1 MNDQGTRHGPDRR
14 HVTTP
19 DRPLPPGQHLARSFE
34 RFGLGR
40 FAFRYPTATE
50 SISIAVSGDVAA
62 PATFGDELAA
72 LPRVTRRADFHCV
85 TTWSVRDLEW
95 GGVRF
100 ADFHHALV
108 APRVRPRDG
117 AVHVVL
123 RAQDGYRVCMLLED
137 LLGPDVLLAD
147 TLDGESLG
155 VAHGAPLRLVAPAH
169 YGYKNLKHLA
179 AIEYWTDRRHYRFP
193 WPYPNLM
200 DHPRAR
206 VALEE
211 RARFLPAWLIR
222 PFYRMVMPLARA
234 KAARGL
240 AKYMARARGT

>member
-1 MNDQGTRHGPDRR
+1 
-14 HVTTP
+14 
-19 DRPLPPGQHLARSFE
+19 
-34 RFGLGR
+34 
-40 FAFRYPTATE
+40 
-50 SISIAVSGDVAA
+50 
-62 PATFGDELAA
+62 
-72 LPRVTRRADFHCV
+72 
-85 TTWSVRDLEW
+85 
-95 GGVRF
+95 
-100 ADFHHALV
+100 
-108 APRVRPRDG
+108 
-117 AVHVVL
+117 
-123 RAQDGYRVCMLLED
+123 
-137 LLGPDVLLAD
+137 VLLAD
-147 TLDGESLG
+147 TLGGEPLN

-211 RARFLPAWLIR
+211 RARFLPAWLLR

-240 AKYMARARGT
+240 AAYERQNRGTWVGKPVRCGGGDGIAGT